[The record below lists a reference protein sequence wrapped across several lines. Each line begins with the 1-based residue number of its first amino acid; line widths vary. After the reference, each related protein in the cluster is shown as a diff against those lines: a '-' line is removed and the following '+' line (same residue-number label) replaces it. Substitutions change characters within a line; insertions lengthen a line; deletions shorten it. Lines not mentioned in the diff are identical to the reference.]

1 MGYLQRYQRTRDA
14 RWLEAVRRWAPDYV
28 RVHPDPNVSFTQ
40 ILLALQ
46 QRDLPEAHRLA
57 TRFYLTYPNDRRIP
71 WLQDAR
77 RPFNQK
83 ME

>member
-1 MGYLQRYQRTRDA
+1 MGDVQRYQRTRDT
-14 RWLEAVRRWAPDYV
+14 RWLAHVQRWAPDYV
-28 RVHPDPNVSFTQ
+28 RVHPDPNVSYIQ
-40 ILLALQ
+40 ILLALK
-46 QRDLPEAHRLA
+46 QRDMPAARRLA
-57 TRFYLTYPNDRRIP
+57 ARFYREYPNDRRIP